1 MFGIGV
7 PELIVI
13 LIIALIVIGP
23 HKLPDI
29 AKALGKAFAEFK
41 KATEEIK
48 NSVKDDIEKTANSP
62 LQTPKEA
69 KAPHTSASTN
79 TKADPQVQTIPQQG
93 NKKET

>member
-7 PELIVI
+7 SELII
-13 LIIALIVIGP
+13 IFIIALIVIGP
-23 HKLPDI
+23 QKLPDI

-62 LQTPKEA
+62 LQSPKEV
-69 KAPHTSASTN
+69 KAPNTTSASTN
-79 TKADPQVQTIPQQG
+79 TKAYPQVQTTPEG

>member
-7 PELIVI
+7 PELII
-13 LIIALIVIGP
+13 IFIIALIVIGP
-23 HKLPDI
+23 QKLPDI

-48 NSVKDDIEKTANSP
+48 NSVKDDIEKTTGSLSESLKEVKAANSP
-62 LQTPKEA
+62 PSINPKA
-69 KAPHTSASTN
+69 N
-79 TKADPQVQTIPQQG
+79 PQVQTTPQQG

>member
-7 PELIVI
+7 PELIII

-23 HKLPDI
+23 QKLPDI

-48 NSVKDDIEKTANSP
+48 NSVKDDIEKTTGSLSESLKEGKAAHSP
-62 LQTPKEA
+62 P
-69 KAPHTSASTN
+69 SIN
-79 TKADPQVQTIPQQG
+79 TKAYPHVQTTPQEK

>member
-7 PELIVI
+7 SELII
-13 LIIALIVIGP
+13 IFIIALIVIGP
-23 HKLPDI
+23 QKLPDI

-48 NSVKDDIEKTANSP
+48 NSVKDDIEKTASSP
-62 LQTPKEA
+62 LQTPKEV

-79 TKADPQVQTIPQQG
+79 TKAYPQVPTTPEG